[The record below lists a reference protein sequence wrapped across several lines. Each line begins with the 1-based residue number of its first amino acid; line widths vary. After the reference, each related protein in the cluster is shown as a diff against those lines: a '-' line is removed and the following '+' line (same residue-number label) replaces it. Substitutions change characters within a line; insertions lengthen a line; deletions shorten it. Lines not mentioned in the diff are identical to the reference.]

1 MSVILD
7 ILSWACLLGGVAFSI
22 VGGIGLLRLPDL
34 FTRMHGAGIIDTLG
48 ADLIL
53 VGLMLQAGASLV
65 TVKLIAILLFLF
77 FTSPTS
83 THALAKAALHGGVKP
98 LVNHREPGPKEDA
111 PSKS

>member
-1 MSVILD
+1 MSVAVD

-22 VGGIGLLRLPDL
+22 IGGIGLLRLPDL
-34 FTRMHGAGIIDTLG
+34 FTRMHGAGVIDTLG

-65 TVKLIAILLFLF
+65 TIKLIIIALFLF
-77 FTSPTS
+77 FTTPTA
-83 THALAKAALHGGVKP
+83 THALAKAALHGGAKP
-98 LVNHREPGPKEDA
+98 LVDHREDD